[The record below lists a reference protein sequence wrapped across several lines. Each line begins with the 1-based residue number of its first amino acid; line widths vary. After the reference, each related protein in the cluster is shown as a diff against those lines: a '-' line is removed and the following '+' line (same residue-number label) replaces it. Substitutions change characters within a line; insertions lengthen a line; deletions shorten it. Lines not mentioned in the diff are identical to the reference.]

1 MALGAVS
8 VVYNAIIKTYPPEQ
22 AEVLIDLF
30 QRQT

>member
-8 VVYNAIIKTYPPEQ
+8 VVYDVIIKTYLLEQ

-30 QRQT
+30 WRQT